1 MTRESPFSGT
11 GQAHAFMAAV
21 GASGSWDWDI
31 AADTLRVDSAFAEL
45 YGLDAEAADSALP
58 TSTFFKAIHSAD
70 RPRIRIA
77 IAGILAGAEHFSKEF
92 RVTAPDG
99 STLWMHGR
107 GQLHLDADDEPLRFT
122 GLFIDVTERKRTE
135 ERLRIAQSAGGVG
148 TFEYIDG
155 FATAAVS
162 AEFCQLLGLQPAT
175 ALPVNT
181 INAVLAAG
189 EPPLLP
195 PPGSVLIEDTL
206 EGVFGVVRHDDGRRR
221 WIARRGEVLR
231 EGSGYRLIGVIYDVT
246 EAKDQEARLRELAE
260 TLEMR
265 VQQEVAEHRQ
275 TEDALRQAQ
284 KMEAVG
290 QLTGGI
296 AHDFNNL
303 LTVIIGN
310 VDAAVRRMG
319 DAGDPR
325 VRRSLEHALKGAERA
340 AALTQRLLAFSRR
353 QPLEPKTIDVGHVLA
368 GMSDLLLR
376 SIPETIVVRIVAD
389 PGIWAV
395 EVDPHQLEN
404 VILNLAVNARDAMPA
419 GGTLT
424 IKAENIERHEP
435 LSDDCPPGSYVAIS
449 VTDTGTGMSP
459 ETMAKVFDPFFTTK
473 EVGKGTGLGLS
484 MVYGFVKQS
493 GGHISIASTEGKG
506 TTFCVY
512 LARQA
517 QGAVIEL
524 VSDDG
529 APGAGR
535 ADETILVVE
544 DDEDVRDY
552 TAGILRELGYRVIEA
567 DDGAAAIT
575 LLGRDDLA
583 ISMLLTD
590 VVMPKMSGRELA
602 DRAHRLRP
610 GLRVLFASGY
620 PSDVMLHDGRLAPT
634 VDLIAKPFTYAGL
647 ATKVRE
653 LLDQRTYALEQEA
666 QKPNAAV
673 SVQRIEP

>member
-1 MTRESPFSGT
+1 
-11 GQAHAFMAAV
+11 MAAV

-31 AADTLRVDSAFAEL
+31 AADTLRVDAAFAEL
-45 YGLDAEAADSALP
+45 YGLNAEAAASALP

-92 RVTAPDG
+92 RITAPDG

-181 INAVLAAG
+181 INNVLAAG

-195 PPGSVLIEDTL
+195 PPGSGMIADTL
-206 EGVFGVVRHDDGRRR
+206 DGVFAIVRRDDGTRR

-310 VDAAVRRMG
+310 VDTALRRMG
-319 DAGDPR
+319 EGADAR
-325 VRRSLEHALKGAERA
+325 LRRSLEHALKGAERA

-353 QPLEPKTIDVGHVLA
+353 QPLEPKTIDVARVLA
-368 GMSDLLLR
+368 GMSDLLSR
-376 SIPETIVVRIVAD
+376 SISEAIAVQIMAE

-404 VILNLAVNARDAMPA
+404 VILNLAVNARDAMPG

-424 IKAENIERHEP
+424 IKAENIELREQV
-435 LSDDCPPGSYVAIS
+435 SDDCPPGSYVAIS
-449 VTDTGTGMSP
+449 VADNGTGMSP

-493 GGHISIASTEGKG
+493 GGHISIASTEGQG
-506 TTFCVY
+506 TTVCLY

-517 QGAVIEL
+517 QGVVIEL
-524 VSDDG
+524 ASDNV
-529 APGAGR
+529 APQTGR

-544 DDEDVRDY
+544 DDDDVRTY
-552 TAGILRELGYRVIEA
+552 TAGILGELGYNVIEA
-567 DDGAAAIT
+567 EDGASAIH
-575 LLGRDDLA
+575 LLGRKDVE

-590 VVMPKMSGRELA
+590 VVMPKISGRELA
-602 DRAHRLRP
+602 DRAHALRP
-610 GLRVLFASGY
+610 GLPVLFASGY
-620 PSDVMLHDGRLAPT
+620 PSDMMLRDGRLNPT
-634 VDLIAKPFTYAGL
+634 VDLIAKPFTYTGL
-647 ATKVRE
+647 AIKVRE
-653 LLDQRTYALEQEA
+653 LLDRRAYQVEQQEWASQSENVAALIPGI
-666 QKPNAAV
+666 K
-673 SVQRIEP
+673 R